1 MIRRQGERRNP
12 WSRRLSERRKE
23 DLDVEN
29 DKRKDDR
36 RKFDQRNHTANA
48 KRGTD

>member
-1 MIRRQGERRNP
+1 MIRRQGERRKP
-12 WSRRLSERRKE
+12 WSRRLGERRKV
-23 DLDVEN
+23 DSNVNN